1 MMFVNKIEYT
11 FFKKV
16 LNNLFILSIFIL
28 IIFGRNFTGVYL
40 FQYRIGEIIIGFFI
54 ILTHLATV
62 KEKDKDFKSIF
73 ILLLIVFY
81 LKLYSADFETNNFL
95 LFRFSSIIWVISA
108 FFAGIKV
115 KLKIENFGKIF
126 VISLI
131 ILYIINYIYY
141 PKFIKNFFIIN
152 SDKFDFTK
160 PSDLF
165 LVFCAASLYLYKS
178 TQFRNFVIYFLIGS
192 IFYAPVFYH
201 QSRGAFLAYL
211 VLVLL
216 LIFEI
221 FTKKLNINFYKIM
234 IYIVGVGTILLYF
247 FSTRLEQP
255 KISDFMLNSDLF
267 SIELSIKSKPDSFIY
282 LDEKLLRSSDK
293 NIDWRLTIWQ
303 TTISD
308 MINQNK
314 LIFGNKLNNL
324 IPIMNHPYYQTIK
337 FQNYNLHNYLIQFF
351 AYFGLVGIFILFY
364 LFYKIIIKYYQV
376 NSSREILVFII
387 PVIVVSSFDSSM
399 ESVRFPILFY
409 FILGNL
415 YINEVNKH
423 KNL

>member
-1 MMFVNKIEYT
+1 MKFVNKIENI

-16 LNNLFILSIFIL
+16 LNNLFTISIFIL

-95 LFRFSSIIWVISA
+95 LLRFSSIIWVISA
-108 FFAGIKV
+108 FFAGLKV
-115 KLKIENFGKIF
+115 KLKIENFAKIF
-126 VISLI
+126 VSSLI
-131 ILYIINYIYY
+131 ILYLINYIYY
-141 PKFIKNFFIIN
+141 PKFIKEFFILN

-165 LVFCAASLYLYKS
+165 LVFCAASLYLYKIS
-178 TQFRNFVIYFLIGS
+178 KFTNFVIYFLFGS
-192 IFYAPVFYH
+192 IFYAPVFYY

-221 FTKKLNINFYKIM
+221 ITKKLNINIYKIL
-234 IYIVGVGTILLYF
+234 IYIVGVGTIFIYF
-247 FSTRLEQP
+247 FTTRLEQP
-255 KISDFMLNSDLF
+255 KISDSLLNSELL
-267 SIELSIKSKPDSFIY
+267 SIELRIKLKPNSFIY
-282 LDEKLLRSSDK
+282 LDENLLRSSDK

-308 MINQNK
+308 MMNQK
-314 LIFGNKLNNL
+314 KIIFGNKLNNL

-337 FQNYNLHNYLIQFF
+337 LQNYNLHNYLIQFF
-351 AYFGLVGIFILFY
+351 AYFGLVGIFILCY
-364 LFYKIIIKYYQV
+364 LFYKIIIKYYQE
-376 NSSREILVFII
+376 NSSIDILIFII

-399 ESVRFPILFY
+399 ESVRFPVLFY